1 MNLFTA
7 MGVFNQVARLKSFSA
22 AAADL
27 GMSKTAVSRHV
38 SDLESSLGV
47 RLINR
52 TTRRMS
58 LTEAGEAYAR
68 RSSAILTEVD
78 ELQSATQDLHR
89 NPRGNLR
96 VTAGVAFGHHCL
108 VPTVAPFLADNPDVS
123 LQLDLT
129 NRLVDIVEEGYDLAI
144 RMAELTDSSLISRKL
159 TSSKNYVCAAQEYIR
174 QNGNPSTPEDLTK
187 HCCIVVS
194 GQKDQSLWQLSN
206 GEHDYAVSVSGRLQ
220 VNSAEAATRVMRDG
234 LGIAL
239 LPDFIIDKDLAS
251 GNVQRLLMEYDIKD
265 DQVYAIYPHKHHLS
279 AKVRVFIDHLARF
292 LGADS
297 Q

>member
-1 MNLFTA
+1 MDLYIA

-58 LTEAGEAYAR
+58 LTEAGKAYAG
-68 RSSAILTEVD
+68 RSSAILAEIE

-89 NPRGNLR
+89 NPRGLLR
-96 VTAGVAFGHHCL
+96 VTAGIAFGHHCL
-108 VPTVAPFLADNPDVS
+108 VPTVAPFLVDNPDVS
-123 LQLDLT
+123 LQLELT

-144 RMAELTDSSLISRKL
+144 RMGELSDSSLISRKL
-159 TSSKNYVCAAQEYIR
+159 TSSNVYICAAQDYLQR
-174 QNGNPSTPEDLTK
+174 NGEPATPEDLAE
-187 HCCIVVS
+187 HRCITVS
-194 GQKDQSLWQLSN
+194 GQRDESLWQLSR
-206 GEHDYAVSVSGRLQ
+206 GERTSAVSVSARLQ
-220 VNSAEAATRVMRDG
+220 VNSAEAAARMMRDG

-239 LPDFIIDKDLAS
+239 LPDFIVDKDLAS
-251 GNVQRLLMEYDIKD
+251 GNVQRLLKPYDLKD
-265 DQVYAIYPHKHHLS
+265 DGIYAVYPHKHHLS
-279 AKVRVFIDHLARF
+279 AKVRVFIDHLAMS
-292 LGADS
+292 LGGGPR
-297 Q
+297 

>member
-1 MNLFTA
+1 
-7 MGVFNQVARLKSFSA
+7 MGVFNRVAYLKSFSA
-22 AAADL
+22 AASDL

-38 SDLESSLGV
+38 SDLEGNLGV

-68 RSSAILTEVD
+68 RSSAILSEVE

-89 NPRGNLR
+89 NPRGTLR

-108 VPTVAPFLADNPDVS
+108 VPTIAPFLASNPDVS

-144 RMAELTDSSLISRKL
+144 RMAALSDSSLISRKL
-159 TSSKNYVCAAQEYIR
+159 TSSRLYVCAAQEYIR
-174 QNGNPSTPEDLTK
+174 ENGEPATPEGLAK
-187 HCCIVVS
+187 HCCIILP
-194 GQKDQSLWQLSN
+194 GQKGESLWQLSN
-206 GEHDYAVSVSGRLQ
+206 DEHEIAVSVTGRLQ
-220 VNSAEAATRVMRDG
+220 VNSAEAATRAMRDG

-251 GNVQRLLMEYDIKD
+251 GKVRRLLPAYDIRD
-265 DQVYAIYPHKHHLS
+265 DQVYALYPHKHHLS
-279 AKVRVFIDHLARF
+279 AKVRVFVDHLART
-292 LGADS
+292 LGKGP